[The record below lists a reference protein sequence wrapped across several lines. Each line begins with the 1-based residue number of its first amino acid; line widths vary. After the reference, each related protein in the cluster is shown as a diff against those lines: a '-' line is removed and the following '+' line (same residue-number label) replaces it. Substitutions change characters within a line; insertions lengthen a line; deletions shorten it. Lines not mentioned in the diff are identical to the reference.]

1 MTTDV
6 KMDKKDMKS
15 RMQVPRQKSKHLDP
29 KSRTQTFEEVN
40 KGMPEESVKIEIF
53 RCITCKSPKCM
64 PKCPI
69 NNEMY
74 KYLDLLMDGKIE
86 EAIAVLKSTNP
97 MPAILGRI
105 CPHPCET
112 ECVRGLKNEPVSIN
126 AIERYLGDME
136 LKLKKE
142 GKIKRPRRPEGVDLE
157 RVAVIGAGPA
167 GLTAAYDLG
176 KKGYRVTVFEKS
188 SVPGGMLYLGIPEY
202 RLPRE
207 IIMDFIADLES
218 LDVEFKYNT
227 PLSKDLHPKSLLADG
242 YKAVFIGIGAYE
254 GKKMDIPG
262 EGEYEGFE
270 DCIVFLGRVN
280 LGDKR
285 KPGRKV
291 LVIGGGNSA
300 IDAARTALRLGSDEV
315 HIVYRRSRKEMP
327 ANPEEIDDAEAEGV
341 KIHYLAAPI
350 KILGKEGKVA
360 GMEVIRC
367 ELGEPDASGRRRP
380 VPVKGSEY
388 VIEADIIVPAISQQ
402 PDPSGL
408 PEDHGLNIDKRWMSF
423 VVDEATMQTNM
434 PGVFAAGDAVTG
446 PQTVV
451 QAIAA
456 AHKAAEAIDKH
467 VRGQ

>member
-1 MTTDV
+1 MKTDA
-6 KMDKKDMKS
+6 KIDKKDMKG
-15 RMQVPRQKSKHLDP
+15 RMQLPRQKSRHLDP
-29 KSRTQTFEEVN
+29 KTRAEGFDEVN
-40 KGMPEESVKIEIF
+40 KGMPEEDIEVEIF
-53 RCITCKSPKCM
+53 RCITCKTPKCM

-86 EAIAVLKSTNP
+86 EAIAVLKATNP

-105 CPHPCET
+105 CPHPCES
-112 ECVRGLKNEPVSIN
+112 ECIRGVKNESVSIN

-136 LKLKKE
+136 IKLKKE
-142 GKIKRPRRPEGVDLE
+142 GKIARPKPPKGVDMG

-176 KKGYRVTVFEKS
+176 KKGYKVTVFEKS
-188 SVPGGMLYLGIPEY
+188 PVPGGMLYLGIPEY

-207 IIMDFIADLES
+207 IIMDFITDLES
-218 LDVEFKYNT
+218 LGVEFKYNT
-227 PLSKDLHPKSLLADG
+227 PLSNELHPRALLAQG

-341 KIHYLAAPI
+341 KIHDLAAPI
-350 KILGKEGKVA
+350 KSLGKDGKVS

-367 ELGEPDASGRRRP
+367 ELGEPDASGRRKP

-388 VIEADIIVPAISQQ
+388 FIEADVIVPAISQQ
-402 PDPSGL
+402 PDASGL
-408 PEDHGLNIDKRWMSF
+408 PEDHGINIDKRWSSF
-423 VVDEATMQTNM
+423 VVNEETMQTNL
-434 PGVFAAGDAVTG
+434 PGVYAAGDAVTG

-467 VRGQ
+467 VRGE

>member
-1 MTTDV
+1 MTTV
-6 KMDKKDMKS
+6 AKMNKKDIKA
-15 RMQVPRQKSKHLDP
+15 RMALPRQKSRHLDP
-29 KSRTQTFEEVN
+29 KTRIKTFEECN
-40 KGMPEESVKIEIF
+40 QGMSEEDVQVEIF
-53 RCITCKSPKCM
+53 RCISCKKPKCV
-64 PKCPI
+64 PKCPL

-74 KYLDLLMDGKIE
+74 KYLDLLMDGKVE
-86 EAIAVLKSTNP
+86 EAIAVLKATNP

-105 CPHPCET
+105 CPHPCEK
-112 ECVRGLKNEPVSIN
+112 ECVRGEKMAPVSIN
-126 AIERYLGDME
+126 AIERYVGDME
-136 LKLKKE
+136 RRLKKE
-142 GKIKRPRRPEGVDLE
+142 GRLSRPKPPQGADLG

-167 GLTAAYDLG
+167 GLTVAYDLG
-176 KKGYRVTVFEKS
+176 KKGYKVIVFEKS
-188 SVPGGMLYLGIPEY
+188 PVPGGMLHLGIPEY

-207 IIMDFIADLES
+207 VIMDFVEDLKS
-218 LDVEFKYNT
+218 LGVEFKYKAA
-227 PLSKDLHPKSLLADG
+227 LSKDLHPKALLAQG
-242 YKAVFIGIGAYE
+242 YKAVFIAIGAYE

-262 EGEYEGFE
+262 EGEFQGFE
-270 DCIVFLGRVN
+270 DCIAFLGRVN

-350 KILGKEGKVA
+350 KILGKDGKVA

-367 ELGEPDASGRRRP
+367 ELGEPDASGRRKP

-402 PDPSGL
+402 PDPTGL
-408 PEDHGLNIDKRWMSF
+408 PADHGLNIDKRWNSF
-423 VVDEATMQTNM
+423 VVDEATMMTSL

-446 PQTVV
+446 PATVV

-456 AHKAAEAIDKH
+456 ARKAAEAIDKH
-467 VRGQ
+467 VRGV